1 MADLIIIYSVGIKR
15 MNGKVMLDSKKVIDK
30 VFSPAANGYKAL
42 EVDHFLDIVANDYDE
57 LALVISKLEKELEN
71 TKKSNEELS
80 KQNYDLEAKLALYEN
95 KVSLIGD
102 NLEVSRS
109 NLDLLNRIKNLENAL
124 YKAGID
130 PTKIK

>member
-1 MADLIIIYSVGIKR
+1 

>member
-1 MADLIIIYSVGIKR
+1 
-15 MNGKVMLDSKKVIDK
+15 MNSKVMLDSKKVIDK
-30 VFSPAANGYKAL
+30 VFSPAANGYKAI
-42 EVDHFLDIVANDYDE
+42 EVDRFLDIIANDYDE
-57 LALVISKLEKELEN
+57 FSLVISKLEKELEN
-71 TKKSNEELS
+71 TKKANEELS